1 MTACGRIDNFE
12 ALKRYSFGCP
22 APSES
27 QVHPI
32 ARSKLS
38 CRLHRQGDSNRG
50 PLQSALRT
58 HFGKANRHHAQT
70 NTQRRP
76 GSPHSKKQTLLPVT
90 PSRRL
95 EPRFTPK
102 CSSHPFWEGSGPSC
116 PKPTPSDGQVH
127 PILGVPNKTHPPIQ
141 HSDGPK
147 PAPSEGQVH
156 PIARSKLSCRLHRQ
170 ETRTAVHSKVL
181 LAPILGR
188 LRSIMPQTD
197 PSDGQVHPILGGPQ
211 QDPSPNPTQRRP
223 QTSTQRRPGS
233 PHSKKQTLLPL
244 TPSRQL
250 EPRSNAASE
259 AVM

>member
-1 MTACGRIDNFE
+1 LTACGRIDNFE
-12 ALKRYSFGCP
+12 ALKRHSFSCP

-50 PLQSALRT
+50 PLQSAPRT

-76 GSPHSKKQTLLPVT
+76 GPPHSKKQTLLPVT

-116 PKPTPSDGQVH
+116 PKP
-127 PILGVPNKTHPPIQ
+127 
-141 HSDGPK
+141 
-147 PAPSEGQVH
+147 APSEGQVH

-170 ETRTAVHSKVL
+170 DNSNRGPLQSAPRTHLGKANSHHAHSS
-181 LAPILGR
+181 ACC
-188 LRSIMPQTD
+188 SA
-197 PSDGQVHPILGGPQ
+197 
-211 QDPSPNPTQRRP
+211 SPNMPYH
-223 QTSTQRRPGS
+223 G
-233 PHSKKQTLLPL
+233 
-244 TPSRQL
+244 
-250 EPRSNAASE
+250 AG
-259 AVM
+259 